1 MRGSQRQSRP
11 TAACR
16 TAARSATGRRS
27 VARRGAAAIAFALVI
42 SVVPLAA
49 GGAQSQPSDAEMS
62 RLCARVARTSATQT
76 GATNAE
82 LRERRRQL
90 EQDQTALE
98 AELDEEKRA
107 REEAQAALLAKVGQ
121 VDLATADVNEVLE
134 TSDQLKLLVNEQRAD
149 LDQAE
154 LELAAA
160 EASVEAG
167 IQRVLALDAQHAEL
181 GERVVELIVQT
192 YVGHDASVE
201 GSYGLV
207 RTGDI
212 YDAARIRVLIG
223 AALGD
228 LTVTGDQLRALGVDA
243 ELAVREFQ
251 RAEELRDIRREESAL
266 ALEDL
271 LDAVEQEAVVLEE
284 LESRLDKLLFEQ
296 AWLEDLDAD
305 AAADVAETT
314 SQIAGAISQQQRITT
329 ELKRRSDEERCR
341 KWQAEQEARRR
352 REGTAGQPVS
362 NDFDR
367 SELTWVGGFVEN
379 GIRVGSIQVHES
391 IANSVNDLLAHAAR
405 EGIGLYGGGYRSAA
419 SQIALRRANCG
430 TSEWAIWRRPSYQ
443 CRPPTARPG
452 RSMHERGL
460 AVDFVHNGRSVN
472 SRSSTA
478 FRWLNANAA
487 AYGLF
492 NLPSEPW
499 HWSTNGN

>member
-1 MRGSQRQSRP
+1 M
-11 TAACR
+11 
-16 TAARSATGRRS
+16 
-27 VARRGAAAIAFALVI
+27 
-42 SVVPLAA
+42 PLAA

-62 RLCARVARTSATQT
+62 RLCGRVARTSATQT
-76 GATNAE
+76 GATDAE
-82 LRERRRQL
+82 LRERRQQL
-90 EQDQTALE
+90 EQEQTALE

-107 REEAQAALLAKVGQ
+107 REEAQAAVLAKVDQ

-134 TSDQLKLLVNEQRAD
+134 TSDQLKLLVNQQRAD

-251 RAEELRDIRREESAL
+251 RAEELRDIRREESAR

-284 LESRLDKLLFEQ
+284 LENRLDKLLFEQ
-296 AWLEDLDAD
+296 TVLEEWDAD

-314 SQIAGAISQQQRITT
+314 SQIAGAISQQQRIST

-341 KWQAEQEARRR
+341 KWQAEQEAKRR
-352 REGTAGQPVS
+352 REGTAGQPIS

-367 SELTWVGGFVEN
+367 SELTWVGG
-379 GIRVGSIQVHES
+379 IQVHES
-391 IANSVNDLLAHAAR
+391 IADNVTNLLAHAAR
-405 EGIGLYGGGYRSAA
+405 DGIRLSGGGYRSAA
-419 SQIALRRANCG
+419 SQIALRRAHCG
-430 TSEWAIWRRPSYQ
+430 TSEWAIWQKPSYQ

-460 AVDFVHNGRSVN
+460 AIDFVHNGRSVN
-472 SRSSTA
+472 SRNSTA
-478 FRWLNANAA
+478 FRWLAANAA
-487 AYGLF
+487 SYRLF

>member
-1 MRGSQRQSRP
+1 M
-11 TAACR
+11 
-16 TAARSATGRRS
+16 
-27 VARRGAAAIAFALVI
+27 
-42 SVVPLAA
+42 AA
-49 GGAQSQPSDAEMS
+49 GGAQTQASDEEMA
-62 RLCARVARTSATQT
+62 RLCARVARTSATQS
-76 GATNAE
+76 GATNAD
-82 LRERRRQL
+82 LRERRQQL
-90 EQDQTALE
+90 EQEQTALQ
-98 AELDEEKRA
+98 AQLEEEERS
-107 REEAQAALLAKVGQ
+107 REETQAALFAKVGE
-121 VDLATADVNEVLE
+121 VDLATADVHDVLE
-134 TSDQLKLLVNEQRAD
+134 AFDQLKLLVNEQRAD

-167 IQRVLALDAQHAEL
+167 IQRVLSLDAQHAEL

-192 YVGHDASVE
+192 YIGHDASVE

-228 LTVTGDQLRALGVDA
+228 LSVTGDQLRALGVDA

-251 RAEELRDIRREESAL
+251 RAEELRDIRREESAQ
-266 ALEDL
+266 ALDDL
-271 LDAVEQEAVVLEE
+271 LEAVEQEAILLEE
-284 LESRLDKLLFEQ
+284 LENRLDKLLFEQ
-296 AWLEDLDAD
+296 VTLEEWDAE

-314 SQIAGAISQQQRITT
+314 SQIAGSISQQQRIST

-341 KWQAEQEARRR
+341 AWQAEQEARRR
-352 REGTAGQPVS
+352 REGTAGQPIS

-367 SELTWVGGFVEN
+367 SELTWVGG
-379 GIRVGSIQVHES
+379 IQVHES
-391 IANSVNDLLAHAAR
+391 IADNVRALLDHAAR
-405 EGIGLYGGGYRSAA
+405 DPDLPGRLTGSGYRSAA
-419 SQIALRRANCG
+419 SQIALRRAHCG
-430 TSEWAIWRRPSYQ
+430 TSQWAVYQKPSYQ

-460 AVDFVHNGRSVN
+460 AIDFVYNGRSVT
-472 SRSSTA
+472 SRNSTA
-478 FRWLNANAA
+478 FQWLKRNAA
-487 AYGLF
+487 TYGLY